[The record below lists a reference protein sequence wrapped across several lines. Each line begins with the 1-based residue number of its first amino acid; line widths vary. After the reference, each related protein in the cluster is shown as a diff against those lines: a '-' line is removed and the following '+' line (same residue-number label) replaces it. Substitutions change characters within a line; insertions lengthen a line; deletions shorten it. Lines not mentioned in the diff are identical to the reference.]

1 PTGVA
6 IPAGTP
12 YERRS
17 SCGTGT
23 ATLTSRGSAPDRHS
37 SAAAV
42 LGTPPPGSFARGD
55 PCAPLRSLAG
65 APCAPDN
72 GAMVRSCDS
81 ASVRKVR
88 RWAGA
93 SACVRTPAPRSS
105 VTEELLHEFHIFPH
119 LAFRRG
125 VAQQVRGVKG
135 RNQLGPAIFV
145 HATAQPRD
153 RIERSKQR
161 LRREF
166 TEGHHDLRLDD
177 G

>member
-1 PTGVA
+1 DPRGTTTRAPTTGVA

-23 ATLTSRGSAPDRHS
+23 ATLTRRGSALD
-37 SAAAV
+37 
-42 LGTPPPGSFARGD
+42 LGSVARGD

-65 APCAPDN
+65 APCAPNN

-81 ASVRKVR
+81 RLVRKVR